1 MIESFVKRP
10 ATTWM
15 MVLVFVVLGIVS
27 YFSLIVEDRPKIDLP
42 LVSIKVV
49 YPGASPADIES
60 QIIKKI
66 EDVIAEISEIKKI
79 ESTANEN
86 YGFVMIEFNIEA
98 DVNIKAIEV
107 KDKVESILNDFP
119 KAAEKPEIAKYD
131 PLIQPIMD
139 MVLYS
144 EKIDDRTLYEYAD
157 KDLKARLTVIDG
169 VASVDITGGKKRQIN
184 VDLDSTLMKKH
195 FISINE
201 VIAQISAKNLNIP
214 GGSFERLSSNLGV
227 RFTGEFESVAQIANM
242 DLVSKEGS
250 TFKLSDIASIED
262 AFKKVETITNFNGT
276 NSVGLSVKKL
286 SDGDAVSIAENVRKQ
301 LDSIIQGLPE
311 GMNLVVATDTTEV
324 IVTNTYS
331 TVENIILGIILAT
344 IILFLFLGNI
354 RVTLITVIV
363 VPTSLISTFF

>member
-15 MVLVFVVLGIVS
+15 MVLVFVVLGVVS
-27 YFSLIVEDRPKIDLP
+27 YFNLIVENTPKIDLP

-49 YPGASPADIES
+49 YPGASPADIET

-79 ESTANEN
+79 DSIAHEN

-119 KAAEKPEIAKYD
+119 TAAEKPEIARFD
-131 PLIQPIMD
+131 PLIKPIMD
-139 MVLYS
+139 LVLYS
-144 EKIDDRTLYEYAD
+144 ESIDDRTLYEYAD

-201 VIAQISAKNLNIP
+201 VISQIATKNLNIP
-214 GGSFERLSSNLGV
+214 GGS
-227 RFTGEFESVAQIANM
+227 
-242 DLVSKEGS
+242 
-250 TFKLSDIASIED
+250 
-262 AFKKVETITNFNGT
+262 
-276 NSVGLSVKKL
+276 
-286 SDGDAVSIAENVRKQ
+286 
-301 LDSIIQGLPE
+301 
-311 GMNLVVATDTTEV
+311 
-324 IVTNTYS
+324 
-331 TVENIILGIILAT
+331 
-344 IILFLFLGNI
+344 
-354 RVTLITVIV
+354 
-363 VPTSLISTFF
+363 